1 MIEDEMVGWCHLLD
15 GQEFKQAPGDGDEE
29 ESLACCGPRGCTES
43 DTTEQ
48 LN

>member
-29 ESLACCGPRGCTES
+29 ESCGPRGCTES